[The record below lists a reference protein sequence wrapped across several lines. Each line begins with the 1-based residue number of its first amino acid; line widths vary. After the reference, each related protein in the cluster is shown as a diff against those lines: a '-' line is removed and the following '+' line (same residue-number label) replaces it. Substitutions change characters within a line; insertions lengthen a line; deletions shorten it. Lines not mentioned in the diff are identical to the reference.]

1 MAISRECAA
10 ALILLAGMALAAC
23 GKEPSSP
30 TSEKSAAARTV
41 PVTVGAVMTRRVEVR
56 LEQVGTLEA
65 NRAVT
70 VRSEASGTI
79 VEIAFSEGQ
88 PVREGA
94 VLVRLDDRKL
104 QAEIAM
110 LEAGIEQLEVRV
122 ANRRRDLDRNP
133 PLVEAEIQ
141 KLEERLRQLRFR
153 LENRERDLERSR
165 PLVEKD
171 LIARQSFDRIQTETD
186 EIRAEI
192 AGTEVEL
199 ARQRD
204 LVAKQSA
211 DSIRTDIAEIEAQ
224 IAKARASLTQEKVRL
239 ADATI
244 RAPFDGV
251 AGVRNVN
258 VGDYLAA
265 GGAVVT
271 VVDLDPLEIS
281 FRVPEKHRARVTAGQ
296 PVSFRVD
303 AVPGEVLAGAVSFIA
318 PQVDTETRTFQ
329 VKAAIRNHQGRLS
342 PGMFA
347 RVALVTEVRE
357 NAVTVPWESVVQTE
371 AGAHV
376 YVLEGDVAH
385 RTAVQLGETTG
396 EWAEVLG
403 TRLPSGTR
411 VVMEGKFAL
420 RDGARATVQN
430 VPATP
435 SATPAQAAGR

>member
-1 MAISRECAA
+1 MRTA
-10 ALILLAGMALAAC
+10 ALTLLAGVALAAC
-23 GKEPSSP
+23 GNEAASP
-30 TSEKSAAARTV
+30 GAPAAAGARAI
-41 PVTVGAVMTRRVEVR
+41 PVTVGEVVTRRVEVR

-65 NRAVT
+65 SRAVT

-79 VEIAFSEGQ
+79 VAIAFAEGQ

-110 LEAGIEQLEVRV
+110 LEAGLQQLEVRL
-122 ANRRRDLDRNP
+122 ANRRRDLERNP

-141 KLEERLRQLRFR
+141 KLEEKLRQLRFR
-153 LENRERDLERSR
+153 LANRERELERSR

-192 AGTEVEL
+192 AGTDVEL

-211 DSIRTDIAEIEAQ
+211 DSIRTDIEEIEAQ
-224 IAKARASLTQEKVRL
+224 IIKARASLTQERVRL

-271 VVDLDPLEIS
+271 IVDLDPLEIS
-281 FRVPEKHRARVTAGQ
+281 FRVPEKHRARVSVGQ
-296 PVSFRVD
+296 RVSFRVD
-303 AVPGEVLAGAVSFIA
+303 ALPGEALAGAVSFIA

-329 VKAAIRNHQGRLS
+329 VKAAMGNPNGRLS

-347 RVALVTEVRE
+347 RVELVTGVRE

-371 AGAHV
+371 GGAYL
-376 YVLEGDVAH
+376 YVVEDGLARKVPVE
-385 RTAVQLGETTG
+385 LGETTG
-396 EWAEVLG
+396 QWAETLG
-403 TRLPSGTR
+403 AELSAGTR
-411 VVMEGKFAL
+411 VVLEGKFAL
-420 RDGARATVQN
+420 RDGGTVTVQDA
-430 VPATP
+430 PSTP
-435 SATPAQAAGR
+435 SATPAQTTGR

>member
-1 MAISRECAA
+1 VGISSPRAA
-10 ALILLAGMALAAC
+10 ATLALLAGLLLSAC
-23 GKEPSSP
+23 QQEPQAP
-30 TSEKSAAARTV
+30 AAAKPASPRVV
-41 PVTVGAVMTRRVEVR
+41 PVTVGEAVTRRVAVR

-79 VEIAFSEGQ
+79 VELAFSEGQ

-110 LEAGIEQLEVRV
+110 LEAGVQQLEVRL
-122 ANRRRDLDRNP
+122 ANRRRDLERNP

-141 KLEERLRQLRFR
+141 KLEEQLRQLRFR
-153 LENRERDLERSR
+153 LANRERDLERNR

-186 EIRAEI
+186 EIRSDI
-192 AGTEVEL
+192 TRTEVEL

-224 IAKARASLTQEKVRL
+224 IAKARASITQEKVRL

-244 RAPFDGV
+244 RAPFEGV
-251 AGVRNVN
+251 TGVRNVN

-281 FRVPEKHRARVTAGQ
+281 FRVPEKHRARVSAGQ
-296 PVSFRVD
+296 PVALRVD
-303 AVPGEVLAGAVSFIA
+303 AAPGEVFAGAVAFIA
-318 PQVDTETRTFQ
+318 PQVDPETRSFQ
-329 VKAAIRNHQGRLS
+329 VKAAIRNSQRRLS

-347 RVALVTEVRE
+347 QVELVTGVHE

-371 AGAHV
+371 AGAYLYAV
-376 YVLEGDVAH
+376 EGDKA
-385 RTAVQLGETTG
+385 RRIPLQLGETTS
-396 EWAEVLG
+396 EWAEVVG
-403 TRLPSGTR
+403 TDLRPGTR
-411 VVMEGKFAL
+411 VVLEGKFAL
-420 RDGARATVQN
+420 RDGAPVTVQG
-430 VPATP
+430 VPPA
-435 SATPAQAAGR
+435 APAQAVSR